1 MRRGT
6 ADVTALAAVIGTLIL
21 VAFVGW
27 VITRAVV
34 I

>member
-1 MRRGT
+1 MQRGT
-6 ADVTALAAVIGTLIL
+6 ADFTAMAAVIGALIL